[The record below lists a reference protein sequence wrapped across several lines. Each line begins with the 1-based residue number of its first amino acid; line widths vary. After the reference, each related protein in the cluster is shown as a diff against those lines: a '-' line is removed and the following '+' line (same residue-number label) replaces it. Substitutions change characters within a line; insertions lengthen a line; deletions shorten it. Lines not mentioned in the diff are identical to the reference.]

1 MQSTGMDEKKIVIK
15 AERLFKSYG
24 NKIAVNGIDFGVRRG
39 EVFGIVG
46 PNGAGKTTIV
56 NMLTGK
62 CTIGGGGLSVFDRD
76 VKGHDRGIRRIM
88 GVVSQDDSLDPDLS
102 VSENLAIY
110 ARYFG
115 AVSVPRI
122 HELLKFFELEKY
134 VDYNVMSLSG
144 GMRRRLSLVRGLVND
159 PLLLVL
165 DEPTTGLDPQAR
177 LHTWDKL
184 LQIKDQGITILI
196 TTHYM
201 EEVTR
206 LCDRVMIMH
215 SGNIIAV
222 DTPANIIASHYP
234 TDIIELKIGNG
245 QEFSTMLAALTD
257 FQFTYEITSKFGL
270 IIPSKFEDVRAIE
283 KRLIEIYP
291 HAYPVRRVPNL
302 EDAFLAITGVSL
314 QEGTEP

>member
-1 MQSTGMDEKKIVIK
+1 MGEQRVVIR
-15 AERLFKSYG
+15 ADRLFKSYG
-24 NKIAVNGIDFGVRRG
+24 DNVAVNRIGFQVRSG

-56 NMLTGK
+56 NMITGK
-62 CTIGGGGLSVFDRD
+62 CTIGAGDLSVFDRD
-76 VKGHDRGIRRIM
+76 VKGHDREIRRIM

-102 VSENLAIY
+102 VYENLVIY
-110 ARYFG
+110 SSYFG
-115 AVSVPRI
+115 TVSRSKI
-122 HELLKFFELEKY
+122 DELLTFFELKEY

-144 GMRRRLSLVRGLVND
+144 GMRRRLSLARGLVND

-184 LQIKDQGITILI
+184 LQIKEQGITILI

-215 SGNIIAV
+215 DGTIIAV
-222 DTPANIIASHYP
+222 DTPASIIASHYP
-234 TDIIELKIGNG
+234 TDVIELKINNG
-245 QEFSTMLAALTD
+245 QEFTTMLAALGD
-257 FQFTYEITSKFGL
+257 FKFTYELTSKFGL
-270 IIPSKFEDVRAIE
+270 IIPSKFEDVRAIQ
-283 KRLIEIYP
+283 KRLIELYP
-291 HAYPVRRVPNL
+291 NAYPVRRVPNL

-314 QEGTEP
+314 QEGE